1 MRDWAEYPPTYR
13 QKEVDEI
20 AAATQSGE
28 SVLVI
33 GLSGAGK
40 SNLLGFA
47 AYRCATPAHP
57 YVLVDVNRLL
67 HHTPDALFRLMAR
80 SLGQP
85 VPTQFDG
92 GDGLEMALEQTFRQ
106 AERLTLLLDRFDI
119 FVADEARPLLNS
131 LRALRDAY
139 KYRLTYV
146 LALRHPLPPDNE
158 LAELFH
164 AHTLWLGPL
173 SQSDSLWNV
182 ARYAKRKGET
192 WDDAAATQL
201 VTLSHGY
208 PSMLRAA
215 CEAYAAG
222 TPFTQLE
229 HHAAV
234 QARVAEFWQDQPSQ
248 EALEKSGLSHH
259 PWLIG
264 GQIPTVATI
273 RLTLKE
279 KLLFDTLRQ
288 QMPDLCEKDDLIR
301 AVWPEDAIFER
312 GVRDDS
318 LAQLVRRLRRKI
330 EPDATRPQIIHTIP
344 GRGYRL
350 VQDVH
355 VVLEEGKGE

>member
-1 MRDWAEYPPTYR
+1 MRDWADYPTTYR
-13 QKEVDEI
+13 EKEVMQI
-20 AAATQSGE
+20 AAATQAGE

-40 SNLLGFA
+40 SNLLGFT
-47 AYRCATPAHP
+47 AYHCTTPTHP

-80 SLGQP
+80 SLGHP
-85 VPTQFDG
+85 IPTAFDAS
-92 GDGLEMALEQTFRQ
+92 DGLEMGLEQTFSQ
-106 AERLTLLLDRFDI
+106 AERLTFLLDRFDI
-119 FVADEARPLLNS
+119 FVRDEARPLLNS

-146 LALRHPLPPDNE
+146 LAMRHPLPPDNE

-164 AHTLWLGPL
+164 AHTIWLGAM
-173 SQSDSLWNV
+173 SESDSAWNV
-182 ARYAKRKGET
+182 ARYATRKGLV
-192 WDDAAATQL
+192 WDDAAAQQL
-201 VTLSHGY
+201 ITLSQGY
-208 PSMLRAA
+208 PSLLRAA

-222 TPFTQLE
+222 TLLTQLE
-229 HHAAV
+229 HHPAI
-234 QARVAEFWQDQPSQ
+234 QTRVEEFWQDQPSQ
-248 EALEKSGLSHH
+248 EALEKSGLQRH
-259 PWLIG
+259 PWLISQ
-264 GQIPTVATI
+264 QIPTVETI

-279 KLLFDTLRQ
+279 KMLFDTLRQ
-288 QMPDLCEKDDLIR
+288 QMPDLCEKDELIR
-301 AVWPEDAIFER
+301 AVWPEDVIFER

-330 EPDATRPQIIHTIP
+330 EPDATRPQIIQTVP

-355 VVLEEGKGE
+355 VILEEG